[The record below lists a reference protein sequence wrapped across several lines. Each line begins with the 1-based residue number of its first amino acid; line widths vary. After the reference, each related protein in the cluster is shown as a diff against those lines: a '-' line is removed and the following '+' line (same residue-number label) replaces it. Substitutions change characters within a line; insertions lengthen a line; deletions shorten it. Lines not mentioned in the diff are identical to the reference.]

1 MPRRERIDRASEDS
15 GASPG
20 LAPGEDLGRTLRTSA
35 VAAHWAVHPD
45 TALALLR
52 AAGVR
57 PARARAPLRW
67 RWEDVWRLEGDPLV
81 HAADRALL
89 RAPLLTAAMCAQK
102 DPLERTAH
110 TWRRLIRAHR
120 LPVVR
125 LSPTLARVRPHDLLA
140 HAEVI

>member
-1 MPRRERIDRASEDS
+1 MLRLEPFDPTSEDF
-15 GASPG
+15 GAPPG
-20 LAPGEDLGRTLRTSA
+20 LAPGEDLARTLRTSA

-89 RAPLLTAAMCAQK
+89 RAPLLTAAMCAAR

-125 LSPTLARVRPHDLLA
+125 LSPTLARVRPHDLVA